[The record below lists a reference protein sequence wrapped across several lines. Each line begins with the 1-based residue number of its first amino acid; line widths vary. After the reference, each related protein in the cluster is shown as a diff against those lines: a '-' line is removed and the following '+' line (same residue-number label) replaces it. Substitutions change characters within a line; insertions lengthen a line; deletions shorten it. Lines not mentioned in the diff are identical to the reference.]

1 MRTSSSAA
9 PRVETRS
16 QLPAARSSTR
26 PRELARAL
34 LGPVADAQVLVIS
47 EAPTLLAAGLGR
59 GRARITPLALGPTA
73 AGRRHPD
80 AWRSTDLPTWHFDA
94 LLAERL
100 LSSAGDLEALLY
112 RLRTWVRPDAPFA
125 LVEPIA
131 PPARDPG
138 TALPDATLS
147 PGDVELIR
155 RHLPGLR
162 VTRLPPEQAVASWAD
177 ALRTAVE
184 PWIPALTR
192 EVRLAVLSGRLPP

>member
-1 MRTSSSAA
+1 MRTSSVAA

-47 EAPTLLAAGLGR
+47 EAPALLAAGLGR

-73 AGRRHPD
+73 AGRHPD

-131 PPARDPG
+131 PPAWDPA
-138 TALPDATLS
+138 TAAPGATLS

-162 VTRLPPEQAVASWAD
+162 VTRLPPEQTVTSWAD

-192 EVRLAVLSGRLPP
+192 EVRLAVLSGTLPP